1 MKTKLNKESR
11 NLLIALVIG
20 DGVICNNNV
29 MKLSHCIEQREYLL
43 WKIKQLNDAGIRN
56 NGYKEYV
63 STKGFNVGETVCYTQ
78 LSVIPFIKLLRKI
91 MYRPVK
97 SYARLINRLDDR
109 GLAIWYMDDGHLN
122 NRVYKDGVI
131 HGFYIKISTCLPK
144 AECDI
149 IIDAIY
155 NKFGVKFYTFHEG
168 RKADSFSLCCGT
180 QEGRKFLKIVT
191 PYVQQI
197 PSMIYKVVPKMD
209 EMHNTSKDAKI

>member
-20 DGVICNNNV
+20 DGTICNNNV

-63 STKGFNVGETVCYTQ
+63 STKGFNVGKTVCYTQ
-78 LSVIPFIKLLRKI
+78 LSIIPFIKLLRKI

-122 NRVYKDGVI
+122 NRVYEDGTT

-168 RKADSFSLCCGT
+168 RTADSFSLCCGT